1 MCGGCVLDYAAKDDR
16 ILAAARAAQ
25 ALYALEGGDVGGP
38 AHVVLENTNVEDDHL
53 DSAMQYA
60 RDTEHFAWTAE
71 VIAATDAVIAA
82 LRPLTMLERAV
93 VSAWHEEIVDR
104 VESGWI

>member
-38 AHVVLENTNVEDDHL
+38 AHIVLDDTNVEDEHL
-53 DSAMQYA
+53 DYALKYA
-60 RDTEHFAWTAE
+60 RDTEHITWTPE

-82 LRPLTMLERAV
+82 LRPLTLLERSV
-93 VSAWHEEIVDR
+93 VSAWHEEIADR
-104 VESGWI
+104 